1 MQPVPGELGRPRRE
15 LSRAGNYNNQL
26 LELRIDQVL
35 EGVQT
40 PVRLETKDVKLLQPF
55 GNDFDDFG

>member
-1 MQPVPGELGRPRRE
+1 
-15 LSRAGNYNNQL
+15 
-26 LELRIDQVL
+26 VL

-40 PVRLETKDVKLLQPF
+40 PVRLETREVKLLQPF